1 MSLGDPN
8 DKYLLETPEIENY
21 QGKLKTKAPKMTMDD
36 AVMLGTLNDPELALK
51 RIYDN
56 DQGVLQ
62 EELESDSEQSIDFEK
77 ELK

>member
-1 MSLGDPN
+1 
-8 DKYLLETPEIENY
+8 
-21 QGKLKTKAPKMTMDD
+21 MTMDD

-77 ELK
+77 ELKQQITSNVDQQILQIEKKINLFIGEHEI